1 MLNKDRVRQILTIG
15 LLVIVGLLLINV
27 GLVIGCINTKSKL
40 NKAEAQI
47 VELNDKYNTMSLNY
61 EDERNERIRL
71 QWINDDLWALYYSM
85 VSTYDGEYECYE

>member
-1 MLNKDRVRQILTIG
+1 MLNKDRVRQVLTIG

-71 QWINDDLWALYYSM
+71 QLINDDLWELYYSM
-85 VSTYDGEYECYE
+85 VSTYDGEYEYYE

>member
-1 MLNKDRVRQILTIG
+1 MLNKDRVRQVLTIA

-47 VELNDKYNTMSLNY
+47 VELNTNYDVMSLKY
-61 EDERNERIRL
+61 EDEHNERIRQEL
-71 QWINDDLWALYYSM
+71 INNDLWELYYFM
-85 VSTYDGEYECYE
+85 VTTYYGEYEYYE